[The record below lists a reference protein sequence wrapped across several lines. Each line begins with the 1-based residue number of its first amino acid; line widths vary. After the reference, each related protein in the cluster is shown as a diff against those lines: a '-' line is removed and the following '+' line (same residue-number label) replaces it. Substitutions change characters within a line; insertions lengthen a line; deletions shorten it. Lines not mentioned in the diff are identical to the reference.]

1 MWKLILAIIAIVFI
15 LKYGISLI
23 KRAILI
29 SRVKKECKEKG
40 LEFKKCK
47 NLFKSVFICDGSAD
61 FEVGNAVVHIFTP
74 FYRRVRYSFSDDRRL
89 EVMVARVQSGV
100 VTPYHVPKGTYTKT
114 IATIRNNKLKKLGN
128 TDDGKKHILL
138 IYPIPFEVTR
148 VEGNKTEPAYSGDEI
163 WDNCIFSNKSYF
175 LENIEELAEQDK

>member
-1 MWKLILAIIAIVFI
+1 MLKLMLAIIAIVFI

-47 NLFKSVFICDGSAD
+47 NLFKSVFVCDGSAD

-74 FYRRVRYSFSDDRRL
+74 LYRRVRYSFSDDKRL
-89 EVMVARVQSGV
+89 EVMVARVQTGV
-100 VTPYHVPKGTYTKT
+100 VTPYHRAKGTYTRT
-114 IATIRNNKLKKLGN
+114 IATIRNNKLKGLGN
-128 TDDGKKHILL
+128 TDDGKRHIL
-138 IYPIPFEVTR
+138 IVYPVTYEVTR
-148 VEGNKTEPAYSGDEI
+148 VEGNNIVPAYNGDEI
-163 WDNCIFSNKSYF
+163 WKNCIFSNKSYF
-175 LENIEELAEQDK
+175 LEIIEKFAE

>member
-1 MWKLILAIIAIVFI
+1 MWKLILAIVAVVFI
-15 LKYGISLI
+15 LKYSIALL

-29 SRVKKECKEKG
+29 SRVKNDCRENG

-100 VTPYHVPKGTYTKT
+100 VTPYHRAKGTYTRT
-114 IATIRNNKLKKLGN
+114 IATIRNNKLKGFGN
-128 TDDGKKHILL
+128 TNDGKKHIILV
-138 IYPIPFEVTR
+138 YPIPFEVTR
-148 VEGNKTEPAYSGDEI
+148 VEGNRVVPAFCGDEI
-163 WDNCIFSNKSYF
+163 WKNCIFSNKSYF
-175 LENIEELAEQDK
+175 LENIEKIAE

>member
-1 MWKLILAIIAIVFI
+1 MLKLILAIIATVFI

-29 SRVKKECKEKG
+29 SRIKKECQEKG
-40 LEFKKCK
+40 LQFKKCK
-47 NLFKSVFICDGSAD
+47 NLFKSIFICDGSAD

-74 FYRRVRYSFSDDRRL
+74 FYRRVRYSFSDDKRL

-100 VTPYHVPKGTYTKT
+100 VTPYHVAKGTYTRT
-114 IATIRNNKLKKLGN
+114 IATVRNNKLKGLGN

-138 IYPIPFEVTR
+138 VYPVTYEVTR
-148 VEGNKTEPAYSGDEI
+148 VEGNNVAPAYSGDEI
-163 WDNCIFSNKSYF
+163 WKNCIFSNKSYF
-175 LENIEELAEQDK
+175 LENIKEFAE

>member
-1 MWKLILAIIAIVFI
+1 MWKLILAIVAIVFI
-15 LKYGISLI
+15 LKYSIALL

-29 SRVKKECKEKG
+29 SRVKKDCKETG

-47 NLFKSVFICDGSAD
+47 NLFKSIFICDGSAD
-61 FEVGNAVVHIFTP
+61 FEVGNAIIHIFTP

-100 VTPYHVPKGTYTKT
+100 VTPYHRAKGTYTRT
-114 IATIRNNKLKKLGN
+114 IATIRNNKLKGLGN
-128 TDDGKKHILL
+128 TDDGKRHILL
-138 IYPIPFEVTR
+138 VYPVTYEVTR
-148 VEGNKTEPAYSGDEI
+148 VEGNKVVPAYNGEEI

-175 LENIEELAEQDK
+175 LENVDRLCK

>member
-1 MWKLILAIIAIVFI
+1 MWKLILAIIAIVSI
-15 LKYGISLI
+15 LKYSIALL
-23 KRAILI
+23 KRAFLI
-29 SRVKKECKEKG
+29 SRVKKDCKEKG

-100 VTPYHVPKGTYTKT
+100 VTPYHRAKGTYTRT
-114 IATIRNNKLKKLGN
+114 IATIRNNKLKGLGD
-128 TDDGKKHILL
+128 TADGKKHILL
-138 IYPIPFEVTR
+138 VYPITYEVTR
-148 VEGNKTEPAYSGDEI
+148 VEGNKVVPAYNGDEI
-163 WDNCIFSNKSYF
+163 WKNCIFSNKSYF
-175 LENIEELAEQDK
+175 LENIDKLSK

>member
-23 KRAILI
+23 KRAIFI
-29 SRVKKECKEKG
+29 SCVKKECKETG
-40 LEFKKCK
+40 VEFKKCK
-47 NLFKSVFICDGSAD
+47 NLFKSVFVCDGSAD

-100 VTPYHVPKGTYTKT
+100 VTPYHRAIGTYTRT
-114 IATIRNNKLKKLGN
+114 IATIRNNKLKGLGN

-138 IYPIPFEVTR
+138 VYPVTYEVTR
-148 VEGNKTEPAYSGDEI
+148 VEGNKAAPAYNGDEI
-163 WDNCIFSNKSYF
+163 WKNCIFSNKSYF
-175 LENIEELAEQDK
+175 LENMDKLCK